1 MVTDFSHDAKR
12 HIALIGFMGAGKS
25 CVSRELATRYGR
37 NLVDLDDSIEEQTGK
52 VVAEIFQ
59 QHGERYFRELELK
72 ALREALGSPVT
83 TIIACGGGIVT
94 NPESLALLKSHAVVV
109 YLHVQAERA
118 LARIDDWTTRPLL
131 NLAGSTDAVHALAQ
145 SRLALY
151 EAAADISVGT
161 NKRDISEVADCIVER
176 MKEAGHAELLA

>member
-1 MVTDFSHDAKR
+1 
-12 HIALIGFMGAGKS
+12 MGAGKS
-25 CVSRELATRYGR
+25 CVARELATRYGR
-37 NLVDLDDSIEEQTGK
+37 DLVDLDDHIEAQVGK

-59 QHGERYFRELELK
+59 QHGERHFRELEL
-72 ALREALGSPVT
+72 EALQDAVNRPKT
-83 TIIACGGGIVT
+83 TIIACGGGVVT
-94 NPESLALLKSHAVVV
+94 NPESLALLKSNTVVV

-161 NKRDISEVADCIVER
+161 NKRNISEVADCVVER
-176 MKEAGHAELLA
+176 MKEAGYASLLA